1 MNYEDLVRLIA
12 ELWVDHGGDP
22 EGFDRRIRKIRDA
35 IDRLIDER
43 DDVDEWCLHNP
54 TIDS

>member
-1 MNYEDLVRLIA
+1 MNYDDLVRLIA

-43 DDVDEWCLHNP
+43 DEVDG
-54 TIDS
+54 